1 MAPAAR
7 GKAVRNPFVR
17 RHPFS
22 EKDLS
27 AYLDSRLSTAE
38 SARLEEHLLSCE
50 PCRRQLDELR
60 IVVEGLRALPSVSAP
75 RSFALRPEQ
84 VQAPSRPVAWAFG
97 PAGAAAAS
105 FLLLLALVGVDLGT
119 LGGGGASEEAAVQM
133 AVEDTFEGGAQSVG
147 ALPAPSPMLGI
158 APEAT
163 PAPDVAEPAPG
174 AEAAPTPVPGE
185 RAVGDE
191 EKEAGSPEA
200 AVDADTMAEAPTLE
214 ERAPSVEEGNDTGR
228 WVLRGFEGA
237 AGGVLL
243 VALAAVAWRRRQGRA
258 GSRT

>member
-1 MAPAAR
+1 MPPAAR
-7 GKAVRNPFVR
+7 GKAVRNPFVT

-22 EKDLS
+22 EEDLS

-38 SARLEEHLLSCE
+38 SARLEEHVLSCDS
-50 PCRRQLDELR
+50 CRQQLDGLR
-60 IVVEGLRALPSVSAP
+60 AVVKGLRALPTVSAP
-75 RSFALRPEQ
+75 RSFALRPER

-97 PAGAAAAS
+97 PAGAAVAS
-105 FLLLLALVGVDLGT
+105 FLLLLTLVGVDLGT
-119 LGGGGASEEAAVQM
+119 LGGGGASEEAVQM
-133 AVEDTFEGGAQSVG
+133 AAENTFEGGAQSVG

-163 PAPDVAEPAPG
+163 PAPDIAEPAPA
-174 AEAAPTPVPGE
+174 AEAAPTPAPAA
-185 RAVGDE
+185 RAAADE

-200 AVDADTMAEAPTLE
+200 AVDADTAAEAPARE
-214 ERAPSVEEGNDTGR
+214 ERAPNADEGDDTGR

-237 AGGVLL
+237 AGAVLL
-243 VALAAVAWRRRQGRA
+243 VALAAVVWRRRRERA